1 MREKLMPETQS
12 LSSQVLSSRAVRGWG
27 AAVIVTLTFLLG
39 ALPAGDSALVKAKQL
54 VRQST
59 WDQALANEPASDPW
73 PWEEI
78 VMPAEG
84 ASVPRLGLSAAVMR
98 DGKDTEPS
106 LPVRLPRTSAV
117 TQDPHLM
124 PDVVGKHIAVTS
136 SDQLDLSDT
145 ADDFT
150 NQFAPPSAAP
160 NAMQAKPVFAPQSSA
175 ENQL

>member
-1 MREKLMPETQS
+1 MPETQS
-12 LSSQVLSSRAVRGWG
+12 LSPKGLSSRTVRGWG
-27 AAVIVTLTFLLG
+27 AAVIVTLAFLLG
-39 ALPAGDSALVKAKQL
+39 ASPAGDNAFVKAKQL

-84 ASVPRLGLSAAVMR
+84 ASVPRLGLSAAVVR
-98 DGKDTEPS
+98 SAGNDTEPS
-106 LPVRLPRTSAV
+106 LPVKLPRTSAM

-136 SDQLDLSDT
+136 SDQLDLSGT
-145 ADDFT
+145 TNDFA
-150 NQFAPPSAAP
+150 NEFDPAQSVAPRAV
-160 NAMQAKPVFAPQSSA
+160 QAKPVVAPQSSA